1 VASFDAHV
9 AAKFSGKSKKH
20 NEAVHAGYSMNQTS
34 RASRRSTFDDIQ
46 PWIGSGRFRRAVGC
60 RRGGAARAEEIY
72 YRGGQHM
79 MAIAFHASGAEP
91 GFGKRNQELHQASAS
106 GIGSAFRFSR
116 EQRALLM
123 TF

>member
-1 VASFDAHV
+1 MDRQWQVSE
-9 AAKFSGKSKKH
+9 G
-20 NEAVHAGYSMNQTS
+20 
-34 RASRRSTFDDIQ
+34 RSVQ
-46 PWIGSGRFRRAVGC
+46 AR
-60 RRGGAARAEEIY
+60 GAARAEEIY